1 MIYLKYALL
10 GIIQGLTEFLPVSSS
25 GHLAIIRRLLG
36 NEFTD
41 LGLTY
46 DVLLHLGTL
55 LAVFIVYRKDIMA
68 LITGFFTLIRDCF
81 RRQVNFEEHPY
92 QKLVLLLLL
101 ASVPAALVG
110 FLLGDY
116 IEDIFTRHL
125 FLVGITLLM
134 TGLELWFSDRIVEG
148 KQNQQTVGAKHVVIP
163 GLFQALAI
171 VPGLSRSGSTITG
184 ALLAG
189 FQREFAVKFSFLMSI
204 PVILGSALVDII
216 HLLRGE
222 SVALPVIPALLGV
235 LIAAFVGYL
244 SIKFMLKLI
253 SHNRFHYFSYYCFI
267 IGLAVIIWQL
277 YL

>member
-1 MIYLKYALL
+1 MTYLKYAFL
-10 GIIQGLTEFLPVSSS
+10 GLIQGLTEFLPVSSS
-25 GHLAIIRRLLG
+25 GHLAIVRRLLG
-36 NEFTD
+36 DEFAD

-55 LAVFIVYRKDIMA
+55 LAVFVVYRKDIAA
-68 LITGFFTLIRDCF
+68 LIVGFFTLIRDAF
-81 RRQVNFEEHPY
+81 RRQVNFQEHPY

-116 IEDIFTRHL
+116 IDDIFAKHL
-125 FLVGITLLM
+125 LLVGVALLL
-134 TGLELWFSDRIVEG
+134 TGAELWFSDRIVEG
-148 KQNQQTVGAKHVVIP
+148 KRDEETLRAKHVFVP

-189 FQREFAVKFSFLMSI
+189 FRREFAVKFSFLMSI
-204 PVILGSALVDII
+204 PIILGSALVDVL
-216 HLLRGE
+216 HLLHGD
-222 SVALPVIPALLGV
+222 SAALPLLPALLGV
-235 LIAAFVGYL
+235 LIAALVGYL

-253 SHNRFHYFSYYCFI
+253 SHKRFHYFAYYCLVL
-267 IGLAVIIWQL
+267 GVALIIWQL
-277 YL
+277 CL